1 LLTELKD
8 LNDGKDEAI
17 DDARKDMVKDE
28 NDVSDLLG
36 GLKQVDDN
44 SNIGL
49 IDDVNNLNNNDIDD
63 LFGGLKQ
70 IDSDI
75 I

>member
-36 GLKQVDDN
+36 GLKQVD
-44 SNIGL
+44 
-49 IDDVNNLNNNDIDD
+49 
-63 LFGGLKQ
+63 
-70 IDSDI
+70 SDI